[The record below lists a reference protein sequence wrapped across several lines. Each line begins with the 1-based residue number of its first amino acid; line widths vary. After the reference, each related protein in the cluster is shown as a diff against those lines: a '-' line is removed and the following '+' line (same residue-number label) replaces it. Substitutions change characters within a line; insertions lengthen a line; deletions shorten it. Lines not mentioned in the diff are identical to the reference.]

1 MPGGSKKIPIKE
13 GLWTVPPS
21 LNEKPQLIGSRCL
34 LCGEVFF
41 PKKTYGICAHCQSRD
56 LEEIRLSRRG
66 RIYSFTVVMQRPP
79 EYYKGPVPYAEGFV
93 ELPEGV
99 RVETLFT
106 DCNFDDL
113 KVGMEVEMVIER
125 LHEDEEGNQIMAF
138 KFRPVTSN
146 KGGTIR

>member
-1 MPGGSKKIPIKE
+1 MC
-13 GLWTVPPS
+13 T
-21 LNEKPQLIGSRCL
+21 
-34 LCGEVFF
+34 
-41 PKKTYGICAHCQSRD
+41 HCQSKN
-56 LEEIRLSRRG
+56 LEEIKLSRRG

-146 KGGTIR
+146 ELPRRKQRGIKDHNGQNPSPQGAGYSPGRK

>member
-1 MPGGSKKIPIKE
+1 MPGGSKKIQIKE
-13 GLWTVPPS
+13 GLWTVPSS

-41 PKKTYGICAHCQSRD
+41 PKKTYGICTHCQSKD

-106 DCNFDDL
+106 DCNFNDL

-125 LHEDEEGNQIMAF
+125 LHEDEEGNEIMVF
-138 KFRPVTSN
+138 KFRPVAFN
-146 KGGTIR
+146 KGG